1 MTPII
6 QPPWTREDLARW
18 GIRGIDD
25 GPREARA
32 RWHQILDGWI
42 GPRAP
47 QTERTRR
54 RPWVMPPHT
63 AHPA

>member
-1 MTPII
+1 MHSSMARWRMRGTDAC
-6 QPPWTREDLARW
+6 TVEALARW
-18 GIRGIDD
+18 QQKRD
-25 GPREARA
+25 R
-32 RWHQILDGWI
+32 WI

-54 RPWVMPPHT
+54 RPWVMQPHT

>member
-1 MTPII
+1 MHSSM
-6 QPPWTREDLARW
+6 ARW
-18 GIRGIDD
+18 RMRGTDACTV
-25 GPREARA
+25 EALA
-32 RWHQILDGWI
+32 RWHQTLDGWI

-54 RPWVMPPHT
+54 RPWVMQPHT